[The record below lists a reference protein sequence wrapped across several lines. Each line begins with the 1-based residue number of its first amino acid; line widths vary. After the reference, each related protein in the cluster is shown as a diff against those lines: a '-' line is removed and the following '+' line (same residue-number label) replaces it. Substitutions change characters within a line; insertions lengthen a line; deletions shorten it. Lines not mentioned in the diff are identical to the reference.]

1 MSLVLSVAVNGLLSA
16 NVWMCIVWLAAK

>member
-1 MSLVLSVAVNGLLSA
+1 LSVAVNGLLSA